1 MKLLDKEIN
10 LKKDFPTWFNKVLG
24 KLNLLPDRLS
34 NGLQNITTAFT
45 KDDNTYDLKI
55 QMPGLKRKDIQIEIR
70 DNYLIISA
78 EKTSERKN
86 KGSNWLSESY
96 SYSSYTRTFK
106 IPDGVDKDKIDAR
119 MKHGILTIKMKYK
132 LLDGMKN
139 KRMIPVA

>member
-86 KGSNWLSESY
+86 KGRN
-96 SYSSYTRTFK
+96 T
-106 IPDGVDKDKIDAR
+106 
-119 MKHGILTIKMKYK
+119 
-132 LLDGMKN
+132 
-139 KRMIPVA
+139 